1 MELFA
6 YLDPGSA
13 SALLAAVLAGVA
25 GLGAAIR
32 TYGSNFLKRIM
43 FWKKDEPEAGSEPG
57 GGAADGES
65 GAGETKAPEADDT
78 DRADDSEFSH
88 PEASDAAAEDEPSD
102 RA

>member
-32 TYGSNFLKRIM
+32 TYGSNFLKKIL
-43 FWKKDEPEAGSEPG
+43 FWKKDEPEAGSEPEAS
-57 GGAADGES
+57 AANGES
-65 GAGETKAPEADDT
+65 GAGEPKAPEADD
-78 DRADDSEFSH
+78 SEFSD